1 MLETFRHRVGFRTIE
16 MRNGQLL
23 VNNVPILIKG
33 VNRQEHDPLHGRT
46 LTLETML
53 KDVKMMKQFNINAV
67 RCSHYPNRPEWYEL
81 CEEYGLYMID
91 EANIESH
98 GMEYHE
104 DGTLADNPDW
114 EHAFMERM
122 KRMVM
127 RDRNFTAIITWSLGN
142 ESGYGKH
149 FETYIIGRK
158 VLIPAVLCN
167 MRVHAGKGY
176 RIFIARCIL
185 VSGG

>member
-1 MLETFRHRVGFRTIE
+1 
-16 MRNGQLL
+16 
-23 VNNVPILIKG
+23 
-33 VNRQEHDPLHGRT
+33 
-46 LTLETML
+46 ML

-149 FETYIIGRK
+149 FETLYHWTKGFDPSR
-158 VLIPAVLCN
+158 LCN

>member
-1 MLETFRHRVGFRTIE
+1 
-16 MRNGQLL
+16 
-23 VNNVPILIKG
+23 
-33 VNRQEHDPLHGRT
+33 
-46 LTLETML
+46 
-53 KDVKMMKQFNINAV
+53 MKQFNINAV

-127 RDRNFTAIITWSLGN
+127 RDRNFTAIITFMNNDGTSYQYIGQPEKMPMCKIAPNSKKRITFNLGKFDGN
-142 ESGYGKH
+142 WTDWNVDAIYNFS
-149 FETYIIGRK
+149 YING
-158 VLIPAVLCN
+158 VN
-167 MRVHAGKGY
+167 
-176 RIFIARCIL
+176 F
-185 VSGG
+185 